1 MINMMYL
8 VLTAMLALN
17 VSRDILEALTKLN
30 SSLEQTVS
38 TVESKNEEIYAD
50 FDKAYAQNPT
60 KTKPYKDQADAVRTE
75 SNELHG
81 YLEELKEKLIEV
93 SGGKDEETGEPKKL
107 DSREAPANYMLNQKN
122 GEKLKQRLETFRA
135 DMLGFAGDD
144 EALKRSINKMFDT
157 APVKEGDKRIPW
169 ENANFEHYPLGAMLP
184 FLTDLQAKVRNTEA
198 DVITRLKSNI
208 TEGDVKFTDVRAIVM
223 PNSNYITQGERYE
236 AEVFLAA
243 YDATAEPEIEID
255 GAPTVES
262 VENGRGIVTFEAN
275 AIGEV
280 TWGGLIKIEQVGI
293 GTKTYEI
300 PKTTFT
306 VAPQSVVISPT
317 KMNVLYRGVDNP
329 LEIGVPGVDP
339 SKLRVAGPGVKQTG
353 SGEYMANVT
362 QIKGKEIEIN
372 VSVVETNEEGQEQS
386 RPAGKKTFR
395 IKGLPQAVGTIYGQ
409 STSIR
414 SKSAVKNATIEASFE
429 DFPFDLPL
437 TVNKFEIAIPGY
449 PPETVR
455 GSNKIPSDVKIK
467 IDKLRPGSTVTIRN
481 IEAVGPGGLR
491 VRKVGNISVDV
502 QN

>member
-1 MINMMYL
+1 
-8 VLTAMLALN
+8 
-17 VSRDILEALTKLN
+17 
-30 SSLEQTVS
+30 
-38 TVESKNEEIYAD
+38 
-50 FDKAYAQNPT
+50 
-60 KTKPYKDQADAVRTE
+60 
-75 SNELHG
+75 
-81 YLEELKEKLIEV
+81 
-93 SGGKDEETGEPKKL
+93 
-107 DSREAPANYMLNQKN
+107 
-122 GEKLKQRLETFRA
+122 
-135 DMLGFAGDD
+135 
-144 EALKRSINKMFDT
+144 
-157 APVKEGDKRIPW
+157 
-169 ENANFEHYPLGAMLP
+169 
-184 FLTDLQAKVRNTEA
+184 
-198 DVITRLKSNI
+198 
-208 TEGDVKFTDVRAIVM
+208 M

-339 SKLRVAGPGVKQTG
+339 SKLRVSGPGVKQTG
-353 SGEYMANVT
+353 RGEYMANVT

-372 VSVVETNEEGQEQS
+372 VSVAETNEEGQEQS